1 MLIRR
6 LDDYQSWMIEAGGKR
21 VAIDPWLR
29 EELILPPGPWMFAR
43 RRQLP
48 SGGPD
53 AIRDVDALVL
63 TAPFGDHCDEQ
74 TLSVLPRDLPV
85 FSNRAAAKRARSFG
99 FKNIEIMQ
107 DGVRVSPFDGL
118 TVEGIAPGFP
128 YHKDSL
134 GFVFEVGSRRAYL
147 ETHLVDLRHKDR
159 LGSLDALIIPVQSA
173 RFLGLPLAMSP
184 ERAIRTVIELAPAR
198 VIPTGTDPQIATG
211 LMQRLLLWFR
221 GDVQAFGPML
231 REAAVKAEY
240 LALSPGDSVQL
251 N

>member
-6 LDDYQSWMIEAGGKR
+6 LDDYQSWMIEVGDKR

-43 RRQLP
+43 RRPLP
-48 SGGPD
+48 MGGPE
-53 AIRDVDALVL
+53 AVRDVDALVL
-63 TAPFGDHCDEQ
+63 SAPFGDHCDEQ
-74 TLSVLPRDLPV
+74 TLSVLSRDVPV
-85 FSNRAAAKRARSFG
+85 FANQAAAKRARGFG
-99 FKNIEIMQ
+99 FRNIEIMK
-107 DGVRVSPFDGL
+107 DGARVSPFDGL
-118 TVEGIAPGFP
+118 TLEGIAPGFP

-134 GFVFEVGSRRAYL
+134 GFVFEADEKRAYL
-147 ETHLVDLRHKDR
+147 ETHLVDLRHKHR
-159 LGSLDALIIPVQSA
+159 LGQLDALIIPVQGA

-184 ERAIRTVIELAPAR
+184 ERAVRTVLELAPTR

-221 GDVQAFGPML
+221 GDVQGFGSLL
-231 REAAVKAEY
+231 REASVKAEY
-240 LALSPGDSVQL
+240 LALSPGDAVQL